1 MGKLTDDPVL
11 LAHFLLVVVPN
22 GPQSPAPSAIEP
34 AANPKRHRLTSYS
47 STSETAEPSKYTFQ
61 PDRQRVRVHRLT
73 TPPSLAGTSPV
84 DFVDGLIS
92 HSALQFAPYPGTLMR
107 LFDLQFGTRG
117 LSIMHLAWLNSIQK
131 MEWIMSSG
139 VNMQNFSLAVAL
151 PPAATPRSLKDV
163 SMALSSFHT
172 YCVAFCTDD
181 VVAIAQELFT
191 FVQQL
196 LGHDTWAVDDLPHL
210 VFWLNSRLERFRA
223 KVVHDLSGGNTRR
236 TVCASISTTDPEY
249 QAIVQQLTQRAL
261 TLLRPNGPT
270 TPATVTTAQQ
280 TPKAGS
286 GRSIK
291 HERRQYEQPRHTAFQ
306 SAFAAIQQHISRRD
320 NRELCLRYLSTKGCP
335 GAPGDPSQCDQRNRI
350 HDIPATLLPDLRTY
364 LQRFGGLR
372 SDLQHL

>member
-1 MGKLTDDPVL
+1 
-11 LAHFLLVVVPN
+11 
-22 GPQSPAPSAIEP
+22 
-34 AANPKRHRLTSYS
+34 
-47 STSETAEPSKYTFQ
+47 
-61 PDRQRVRVHRLT
+61 
-73 TPPSLAGTSPV
+73 
-84 DFVDGLIS
+84 
-92 HSALQFAPYPGTLMR
+92 MR

-131 MEWIMSSG
+131 MEWSMSSG

-291 HERRQYEQPRHTAFQ
+291 HERRQYEQPRHTALQ